1 MKKLLA
7 SAIIAATPMMAQA
20 DLLFTV
26 EAGANVWQADAS
38 GSVESSV
45 GQVIDLGSDGMNLDA
60 ENQNVIF
67 VAFEH
72 PIPVLPNIKITNT
85 ALDFSGDAQSKLDL
99 SNTDLTLYWG
109 VPLIPFIDIDFGLTA
124 RQFDGEIYNDAS
136 TGAPVDEKLDFII
149 PMGYLNVNVDTPF
162 GLYGYVELNAISYD
176 GNGITDTA
184 IAVGYTLP
192 IPIVDINLEA
202 GHRSLSLETTED
214 LAGIDTDIDVSGMY
228 FGLNLSLGI

>member
-38 GSVESSV
+38 GSVEDSSGFNV
-45 GQVIDLGSDGMNLDA
+45 DLDDQMNLSSSD
-60 ENQNVIF
+60 QNVVF

-72 PIPVLPNIKITNT
+72 PIPILPNIKVMNT
-85 ALDFSGDAQSKLDL
+85 AIDFSGDNQSTLDL

-109 VPLIPFIDIDFGLTA
+109 VPLIPFIDINFGLTA
-124 RQFDGEIYNDAS
+124 RQFDGEIVDLSNGS
-136 TGAPVDEKLDFII
+136 APIDEKLDFII
-149 PMGYLNVNVDTPF
+149 PMGYLNVDVDTPF

-184 IAVGYTLP
+184 IAIGYTLP